1 MYETFSIQFYY
12 RDVQHNQ
19 KSDQYIKHKYL
30 NSENGQFQQKCL
42 CYTYTKYTEGVNYPK
57 GRSLKAVTSHVH
69 YYMPPY
75 KCQRVINSYAKLWG
89 PGTP

>member
-1 MYETFSIQFYY
+1 MANFTKNAYAIP
-12 RDVQHNQ
+12 
-19 KSDQYIKHKYL
+19 
-30 NSENGQFQQKCL
+30 
-42 CYTYTKYTEGVNYPK
+42 TKYTEGVNYPK
-57 GRSLKAVTSHVH
+57 GRSPKAVTSHVH